1 MARRAPPRTGRKE
14 SITDLVKDLELLHVD
29 SKDYGE
35 TKESM
40 AKALDLRIEELKKSN
55 GTLLEGYDK
64 IVKDLKQTRKRR
76 HVLKDY
82 YSKIKEVLSD
92 TQGISLQEE
101 ADFVN
106 RAVLVAGE
114 TSAGKSSLINLLLN
128 EQVLPTSVLQ
138 NTLTICEISYG
149 AKREAVIHFGNRE
162 KTSLRLGDIKSD
174 TLKQYIQKPTNDKD
188 WCKKIEIKIPNS
200 LLKGG
205 VVIVDSPG
213 IGDSEQVCNIA
224 LEFLPQAFA
233 FIYVINSPNAGGM
246 QDDRLMRIV
255 KEWNKLYRGDKCKG
269 LTSESALFV
278 CNKWDDVERQTKTN
292 LSNKEKIKNEIICK
306 LKKKIPNLNEK
317 SQVIEMSVFTAAQIH
332 QKFGVMSDDL
342 SSLINGLRRLL
353 PLCLEK
359 KTEHFYRMNSGC
371 LKSLSD
377 QVKGEI
383 NNAKRSREDRFKAQK
398 DVEVKLEKL
407 KDGAFIKETDKAIS
421 RHVKN
426 ISTQVKSCLQQDE
439 VRSAFCTWEEKDLPQ
454 IDDSQRGKVERL
466 KNIYNQSLEQR
477 FEKILQTLEKR
488 EQLFSKAHADLEQ
501 RFRQGFFEFEKDVRD
516 IDQVLVGESTDEV
529 LLQFED
535 RSPLDSRVKKFI
547 FLTSVVF
554 MPVLFPIGLA
564 AAVLSAPVIGYL
576 AIERI
581 LNERHLRNDP
591 CQVLRELSTHF
602 LQKNIDEVIFDRVSQ
617 EFTDERERI
626 DSIKRCYKELLEK
639 YEKKCKDLT
648 KCEDEETR
656 KGTVEMLS
664 PLYTKLE
671 DISQNLTFDAIQHGI
686 RVMSPS
692 CEVDKRTLYYET
704 RIGGGSYGDVYKG
717 KISLPGSEK
726 EVAVKKLKEPPQASN
741 VAPFLGEANILMKL
755 KHTHIVEFYGVVMDV
770 QDNQL
775 RFLAL
780 VFELCKASL
789 KNHIFKNE
797 ENKPWRT
804 NSAAIITCRWAVE
817 ILDALEF
824 IHSKKIVHR
833 DLKLDNVLITKMEHI
848 KVADLGLAT
857 FRNQITGTYC
867 GTPWYMAPEI
877 RENKI
882 YDSKV
887 DMYSF
892 GLMMWEMWFGE
903 MVPSDPISWSQDKVT
918 RQIDKRKQRAEGR
931 GDTRHPPPAK
941 WIELMVSLSNA
952 EPCLRKTATESKE
965 LMKKLNTP

>member
-1 MARRAPPRTGRKE
+1 
-14 SITDLVKDLELLHVD
+14 
-29 SKDYGE
+29 
-35 TKESM
+35 
-40 AKALDLRIEELKKSN
+40 
-55 GTLLEGYDK
+55 
-64 IVKDLKQTRKRR
+64 
-76 HVLKDY
+76 
-82 YSKIKEVLSD
+82 
-92 TQGISLQEE
+92 
-101 ADFVN
+101 
-106 RAVLVAGE
+106 
-114 TSAGKSSLINLLLN
+114 
-128 EQVLPTSVLQ
+128 
-138 NTLTICEISYG
+138 
-149 AKREAVIHFGNRE
+149 
-162 KTSLRLGDIKSD
+162 
-174 TLKQYIQKPTNDKD
+174 
-188 WCKKIEIKIPNS
+188 
-200 LLKGG
+200 
-205 VVIVDSPG
+205 
-213 IGDSEQVCNIA
+213 
-224 LEFLPQAFA
+224 
-233 FIYVINSPNAGGM
+233 
-246 QDDRLMRIV
+246 
-255 KEWNKLYRGDKCKG
+255 
-269 LTSESALFV
+269 
-278 CNKWDDVERQTKTN
+278 
-292 LSNKEKIKNEIICK
+292 
-306 LKKKIPNLNEK
+306 
-317 SQVIEMSVFTAAQIH
+317 
-332 QKFGVMSDDL
+332 
-342 SSLINGLRRLL
+342 
-353 PLCLEK
+353 
-359 KTEHFYRMNSGC
+359 MNSGC

-576 AIERI
+576 AVERI

-626 DSIKRCYKELLEK
+626 DSIKRCYNELLEK
-639 YEKKCKDLT
+639 YERKCKDLT

-704 RIGGGSYGDVYKG
+704 RIGRGSYGDVYKG
-717 KISLPGSEK
+717 KISLQG
-726 EVAVKKLKEPPQASN
+726 VRKK
-741 VAPFLGEANILMKL
+741 
-755 KHTHIVEFYGVVMDV
+755 
-770 QDNQL
+770 
-775 RFLAL
+775 
-780 VFELCKASL
+780 
-789 KNHIFKNE
+789 
-797 ENKPWRT
+797 
-804 NSAAIITCRWAVE
+804 
-817 ILDALEF
+817 
-824 IHSKKIVHR
+824 
-833 DLKLDNVLITKMEHI
+833 
-848 KVADLGLAT
+848 
-857 FRNQITGTYC
+857 
-867 GTPWYMAPEI
+867 
-877 RENKI
+877 
-882 YDSKV
+882 
-887 DMYSF
+887 
-892 GLMMWEMWFGE
+892 
-903 MVPSDPISWSQDKVT
+903 
-918 RQIDKRKQRAEGR
+918 
-931 GDTRHPPPAK
+931 
-941 WIELMVSLSNA
+941 
-952 EPCLRKTATESKE
+952 
-965 LMKKLNTP
+965 